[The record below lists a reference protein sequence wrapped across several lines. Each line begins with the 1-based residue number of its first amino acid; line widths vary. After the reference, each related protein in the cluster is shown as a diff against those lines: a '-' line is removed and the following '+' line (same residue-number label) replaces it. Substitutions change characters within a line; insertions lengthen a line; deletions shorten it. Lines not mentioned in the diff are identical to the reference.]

1 MSRIL
6 YLNEY
11 LVTFVNTI
19 IKILQFIHLQN
30 KIMLIEI
37 VFLTCLESMQV
48 WGKRIFIELS
58 YKDGSKM
65 LCTSDVP
72 VQQIAQAVGIAD
84 PFILVEFSRSE
95 LAFRLLNIARSS
107 SIIHTNVNRGAFLF
121 ENHCSILMES

>member
-48 WGKRIFIELS
+48 WGDRIFIELS

-84 PFILVEFSRSE
+84 PFYFSRVFKKRVGISPTKYRE
-95 LAFRLLNIARSS
+95 KFIN
-107 SIIHTNVNRGAFLF
+107 NPY
-121 ENHCSILMES
+121 